1 MICKLH
7 IPARAIRDTVSYTT
21 KPFGLVPA
29 PLCLRLK
36 SAPHII
42 PPLQQE
48 SSAVNRALAQNHDK
62 SLVDDQKTFRKLEL
76 NYRKNKAQDNTATID
91 RLAAQFRYEDAK
103 DSYWNPEQFSL
114 LYGTPLW
121 EQATEAERIKLNQ
134 IYWVAYYSQIISAEI
149 ATIFFN
155 QTSAAG
161 LYSIEDFRLVCD
173 TLDLES
179 SQERS
184 HINAFKKIGEE
195 FEQSVF
201 GERLF
206 TYSMR
211 GPFVETMIHSNTN
224 RVKEFWRRI
233 QLHAYAS
240 LSSGNAF
247 IGCQYFAVRGVR
259 TLNGKLIQHQLS
271 QFYAKHPDKKS
282 APVPSQISYCHFLD
296 ESFHFNSS
304 TIISHDVLSSLP
316 PPTRFEKWVANLT
329 LHGTQKDHFNFSTA
343 INGLFWYDPALYP
356 KVYKLLRSSL
366 FRMNKEQAKQM
377 MRACFAKENDGLHLS
392 AKSRRIAMDS
402 YKEYLANI
410 DYVDRA
416 NKEMA
421 IMNRNSVARHLET
434 NARALDRFF
443 LRLEAE

>member
-1 MICKLH
+1 M
-7 IPARAIRDTVSYTT
+7 
-21 KPFGLVPA
+21 
-29 PLCLRLK
+29 
-36 SAPHII
+36 
-42 PPLQQE
+42 
-48 SSAVNRALAQNHDK
+48 NRALAQNHEK
-62 SLVDDQKTFRKLEL
+62 SLLDDHKTLRKLEL
-76 NYRKNKAQDNTATID
+76 NYRKNKAQDNTAAID
-91 RLAAQFRYEDAK
+91 RLAAEFRYEDSK
-103 DSYWNPEQFSL
+103 DSYWNPQQFSL

-121 EQATEAERIKLNQ
+121 QQASGAQRVKLNQ

-161 LYSIEDFRLVCD
+161 LYSIEDFRLICD

-179 SQERS
+179 AQERS
-184 HINAFKKIGEE
+184 HIAAFKKVGEE
-195 FEQSVF
+195 FEQAVF

-211 GPFVETMIHSNTN
+211 GPFVETMIHHNTG
-224 RVKEFWRRI
+224 RVKEFWRWI

-240 LSSGNAF
+240 LSSDNAF

-271 QFYAKHPDKKS
+271 QSYSKNPDQNS
-282 APVPSQISYCHFLD
+282 APVPSRISYCHFLD

-304 TIISHDVLSSLP
+304 TIISHDVLNSLR
-316 PPTRFEKWVANLT
+316 PPTQFERWVANLT

-356 KVYKLLRSSL
+356 KVYKILRSPL
-366 FRMNKEQAKQM
+366 FDMSKDQAREM
-377 MRACFAKENDGLHLS
+377 MEACFTKESEGLHLS
-392 AKSRRIAMDS
+392 AKSRQTAMDS

-421 IMNRNSVARHLET
+421 IMNRNSIARHLET
-434 NARALDRFF
+434 NARALKKFF
-443 LRLEAE
+443 LRLEAK

>member
-1 MICKLH
+1 M
-7 IPARAIRDTVSYTT
+7 
-21 KPFGLVPA
+21 
-29 PLCLRLK
+29 
-36 SAPHII
+36 
-42 PPLQQE
+42 
-48 SSAVNRALAQNHDK
+48 NRALAQRHDK
-62 SLVDDQKTFRKLEL
+62 SLLDDQKTFRKLEL
-76 NYRKNKAQDNTATID
+76 SYRKNKAQDNTATID
-91 RLAAQFRYEDAK
+91 QLAASFRYEDSK
-103 DSYWNPEQFSL
+103 DSFWNPEQFSL

-121 EQATEAERIKLNQ
+121 EQSTGAQRVKLNQ

-161 LYSIEDFRLVCD
+161 LYSMEDFRIVCD

-179 SQERS
+179 AQERA

-195 FEQSVF
+195 FEREVF
-201 GERLF
+201 GERAF
-206 TYSMR
+206 TYAMR
-211 GPFVETMIHSNTN
+211 GPFVETMIHRNTN
-224 RVKEFWRRI
+224 RAKEFWRWI

-240 LSSGNAF
+240 LSSNNAF

-271 QFYAKHPDKKS
+271 QLYAKSLDKDR
-282 APVPSQISYCHFLD
+282 APVPSRISHCHFLD

-304 TIISHDVLSSLP
+304 TIISHDVLNSLP

-329 LHGTQKDHFNFSTA
+329 LHGTQRDHFNFSTA
-343 INGLFWYDPALYP
+343 VNGLFWYDPALYP
-356 KVYKLLRSSL
+356 KVYAILRSPL
-366 FRMNKEQAKQM
+366 FRMGKAQAKEM
-377 MRACFAKENDGLHLS
+377 MRACFAEETDGLHLS
-392 AKSRRIAMDS
+392 AKSRKTAMDS

-421 IMNRNSVARHLET
+421 IMNQNTVARHLRT
-434 NARALDRFF
+434 NARALKKFF
-443 LRLEAE
+443 LRLEAQ

>member
-1 MICKLH
+1 
-7 IPARAIRDTVSYTT
+7 
-21 KPFGLVPA
+21 
-29 PLCLRLK
+29 
-36 SAPHII
+36 
-42 PPLQQE
+42 
-48 SSAVNRALAQNHDK
+48 
-62 SLVDDQKTFRKLEL
+62 L
-76 NYRKNKAQDNTATID
+76 NYRKNKAQDNTAMID
-91 RLAAQFRYEDAK
+91 QLAAQFRYEDSK

-121 EQATEAERIKLNQ
+121 EQASAAQRIKLNQ

-161 LYSIEDFRLVCD
+161 LYSMEDFRLICD

-179 SQERS
+179 AQERA
-184 HINAFKKIGEE
+184 HISAFKKVAEE
-195 FEQSVF
+195 FEQAVF

-211 GPFVETMIHSNTN
+211 GPFVETMIHRDTN
-224 RVKEFWRRI
+224 RVKQFWRWV
-233 QLHAYAS
+233 QLHAYGS
-240 LSSGNAF
+240 LSSDNAF

-271 QFYAKHPDKKS
+271 RSYTKSPDKDR
-282 APVPSQISYCHFLD
+282 APIPSRITYCHFLD

-304 TIISHDVLSSLP
+304 TIISHDVLNSLR

-329 LHGTQKDHFNFSTA
+329 LRGTQKDHFNFSTA

-356 KVYKLLRSSL
+356 KVSKILRSPL
-366 FRMNKEQAKQM
+366 FAMSEGEAKEM
-377 MRACFAKENDGLHLS
+377 MEACFAKESEGLHLS
-392 AKSRRIAMDS
+392 AKSRKTAMDS
-402 YKEYLANI
+402 YKEYLAGI

-434 NARALDRFF
+434 NARSLKKFF
-443 LRLEAE
+443 LRSEAQ